1 MTEDLLA
8 LVADWGAVV
17 VLVATFLSCLAL
29 PAPSSL
35 VMLAAGAFV
44 GSGDLSGPV
53 VVAAA
58 FGGAI
63 AGDQLGW
70 WVGRLAGAR
79 ALPRLTARP
88 GPRRM
93 LTQARAALD
102 ARGWVTVYLTRWLFS
117 PLGPYVNLLAGAA
130 GMGWWRFTL
139 ADLAGEA
146 TWVAVYVG
154 LGWAFAGQVAAL
166 GATLG
171 NLTGALTA
179 GIVAIL
185 LGRML
190 MRRRR
195 A

>member
-1 MTEDLLA
+1 MTADLLA
-8 LVADWGAVV
+8 LVADWGVV
-17 VLVATFLSCLAL
+17 VVALATFLSCLAL
-29 PAPSSL
+29 PVPSSL

-44 GSGDLSGPV
+44 ASGDLPGPA

-58 FGGAI
+58 LGGAI

-70 WVGRLAGAR
+70 WAGRVAGAR
-79 ALPRLTARP
+79 ALPRLNARP
-88 GPRRM
+88 GPRRLM
-93 LTQARAALD
+93 TQARGALRD
-102 ARGWVTVYLTRWLFS
+102 RGLMAVYLTRWLFS

-130 GMGWWRFTL
+130 GMGWARFTL

-154 LGWAFAGQVAAL
+154 LGWAFAGHVADL

-179 GIVAIL
+179 GVLAL
-185 LGRML
+185 VLARMIW
-190 MRRRR
+190 RRR

>member
-8 LVADWGAVV
+8 LVADWGAWV
-17 VLVATFLSCLAL
+17 VLAATFLSCLAL

-44 GSGDLSGPV
+44 GSGDLSAAG

-58 FGGAI
+58 LGGAV
-63 AGDQLGW
+63 AGDQVGW
-70 WVGRLAGAR
+70 WAGRVAGAR
-79 ALPRLTARP
+79 ALPRLAMRP
-88 GPRRM
+88 ASRR
-93 LTQARAALD
+93 LIARARTGL
-102 ARGWVTVYLTRWLFS
+102 ARRGTATVYLSRWLFS
-117 PLGPYVNLLAGAA
+117 PLGPYVNLMAGAA
-130 GMGWWRFTL
+130 GMGWARFTL
-139 ADLAGEA
+139 AGVAGEA

-154 LGWAFAGQVAAL
+154 LGWAFAGRVAAL

-179 GIVAIL
+179 GVVAALI
-185 LGRML
+185 GRML
-190 MRRRR
+190 WRRR

>member
-8 LVADWGAVV
+8 LVADWGAWI
-17 VLVATFLSCLAL
+17 VLASTFLSCLAL
-29 PAPSSL
+29 PVPSSL

-44 GSGDLSGPV
+44 GSGDLSALT

-58 FGGAI
+58 FGGAV

-70 WVGRLAGAR
+70 WVGRVAGGR

-93 LTQARAALD
+93 LGQARAALE

-117 PLGPYVNLLAGAA
+117 PLGPYVNLLTGAA

-146 TWVAVYVG
+146 TWVAVYIG

-179 GIVAIL
+179 GVVAVL
-185 LGRML
+185 LGRRL
-190 MRRRR
+190 LRRR